1 MMSAAPQRGQGWFA
15 ATPFRSET
23 ERLTPDAHMLRM
35 VGDIDIATAETAL
48 ADIRLHVRPPASVVL
63 LELSGVT
70 FCSSS
75 GLRVL
80 VEAAQLA
87 DEHGIDLRLVGAGR
101 PVRRPMD
108 VTGLGAHFLSFTS
121 VAAALA
127 YDRSSS
133 AGDPS

>member
-1 MMSAAPQRGQGWFA
+1 MTPATPQRGQGWFA

-23 ERLTPDAHMLRM
+23 ERQSPDALILRL
-35 VGDIDIATAETAL
+35 VGDIDIATAEAAL
-48 ADIRLHVRPPASVVL
+48 ADIRRSVRPPARVLL

-80 VEAAQLA
+80 VQAADLA
-87 DEHGIDLRLVGAGR
+87 NEHGIDLRLVGAGR
-101 PVRRPMD
+101 PVRRPME

-127 YDRSSS
+127 YDRPSS
-133 AGDPS
+133 AGDPG

>member
-1 MMSAAPQRGQGWFA
+1 MTSATPQRGQGWYA

-23 ERLTPDAHMLRM
+23 ERPAPGVLILRL
-35 VGDIDIATAETAL
+35 VGDIDIATAEA
-48 ADIRLHVRPPASVVL
+48 AVAAIRRHVGPPASIVL

-80 VEAAQLA
+80 VEAARLA

-101 PVRRPMD
+101 PVQRPMD

-121 VAAALA
+121 VTAALA
-127 YDRSSS
+127 YNRPL
-133 AGDPS
+133 A

>member
-1 MMSAAPQRGQGWFA
+1 MTPATPQRGQGWFA

-23 ERLTPDAHMLRM
+23 ERLSQDALMLRLI
-35 VGDIDIATAETAL
+35 GDIDIATGEIAL
-48 ADIRLHVRPPASVVL
+48 ADIRRHVQPPARVVL

-80 VEAAQLA
+80 VEAARVA
-87 DEHGIDLRLVGAGR
+87 DEYGIDLRLVGAGR

-108 VTGLGAHFLSFTS
+108 VTGLGTHFLSFTS

-127 YDRSSS
+127 YDRPSP
-133 AGDPS
+133 AGDPG